1 MIFLARDEL
10 NESKM
15 TQVLDWAFD
24 KAVNGLP
31 GTDTVE
37 ELAESYL
44 RKNSSVEKAIDNLIR
59 WQNAKGVTSGFLTGL
74 GGLITLPVAIP
85 ANIASVMYVQIRMIA
100 TIAQMRGY
108 DLKDDQVKTFVF
120 VCLTGQAATDI
131 LKQAGVKLGTALAN
145 QAIKKIPVEVIKAI
159 NKSVG
164 IRLVT
169 KFGEKGIVNLG
180 KAVPLV
186 GGIIGGTVDGIGTN
200 TIGKTAKKVFI

>member
-1 MIFLARDEL
+1 MTKNSLT
-10 NESKM
+10 ESKM
-15 TQVLDWAFD
+15 TQVLDWAYE

-31 GTDTVE
+31 GTETAE

-44 RKNSSVEKAIDNLIR
+44 EKNSSVEKAIDSLIR
-59 WQNAKGVTSGFLTGL
+59 WQNAKGATSGFLTGL

-100 TIAQMRGY
+100 TIAHMKGY

-120 VCLTGQAATDI
+120 VCLTGQAASDI
-131 LKQAGVKLGTALAN
+131 LKQAGVRMGTALAKE
-145 QAIKKIPVEVIKAI
+145 AIKKIPGEVIKAI
-159 NKSVG
+159 NKAVG
-164 IRLVT
+164 IRLIT
-169 KFGEKGIVNLG
+169 KFGEKGIINLG

-200 TIGKTAKKVFI
+200 TIGKTAKRVFS